1 MTILFIVGVI
11 ALAVGGLVLL
21 LDGVFDLPDHQWFT
35 MPGLAGG
42 VATFCFTAGSL
53 IGFGVPDVPAYLLGG
68 VTAAGMYALLAWG
81 IYKLRHATS
90 APDTSAKMVLG
101 KTVKVITPIRPG
113 GTGQVEVTV
122 SGEKRRMSAISVD
135 QIEIGQHAEVT
146 ELVSLTCVRVS
157 QLR

>member
-1 MTILFIVGVI
+1 MTTLFIVGVI
-11 ALAVGGLVLL
+11 ALAVGGVVLL
-21 LDGVFDLPDHQWFT
+21 FDGVFDLPDHQWFT

-42 VATFCFTAGSL
+42 VATSCFTAGTL
-53 IGFGVPDVPAYLLGG
+53 IGIGVPDMPAYLLGT
-68 VTAAGMYALLAWG
+68 VAAAGMYALLAWG
-81 IYKLRHATS
+81 IYKLRHSTS
-90 APDTSAKMVLG
+90 APDTSAKSVLG